1 MKISHYMA
9 GAAAMALL
17 ALGPGAMAQ
26 QGSTS
31 GQPGSTSGPAAG
43 SPVQPS
49 TAVQKQTPGAAPQG
63 MTGAQAQQGGVGA
76 GAPGV
81 TAKPGTEGGP
91 APRPDQSAA
100 TAERES
106 MPGMGQ
112 DGMGMM
118 GSRMGEQHGDM
129 GMMQGAGADDWGWR
143 GQGGWEPGGWGH
155 WRGDGGWDHGGWGWG
170 HGGWRGGEGWQDH
183 GWRGRRRGH
192 HAAHFMFR
200 SPQGNLTVKCSEDE
214 PMRAC
219 VEAATTL
226 LDRVQSMRQVTPG
239 QTQPGPS
246 GPPPTGRG
254 IPRGE

>member
-1 MKISHYMA
+1 MTPIRADAPRESKLRFMVSPPMPSTVFRYQLSSHAAVRSLVRPSTTSHAAPEPTAVSGVDPISHCSKEAPMKISHYMA

-26 QGSTS
+26 QGRPS

-91 APRPDQSAA
+91 APKPNQSSA

-106 MPGMGQ
+106 MMPGMDQEG
-112 DGMGMM
+112 
-118 GSRMGEQHGDM
+118 M
-129 GMMQGAGADDWGWR
+129 GMMQGTEVAQGGDWGWR
-143 GQGGWEPGGWGH
+143 GHGGSGPGGWGR
-155 WRGDGGWDHGGWGWG
+155 WGGGGGWG
-170 HGGWRGGEGWQDH
+170 HSGGGQGGG
-183 GWRGRRRGH
+183 
-192 HAAHFMFR
+192 
-200 SPQGNLTVKCSEDE
+200 
-214 PMRAC
+214 
-219 VEAATTL
+219 
-226 LDRVQSMRQVTPG
+226 
-239 QTQPGPS
+239 
-246 GPPPTGRG
+246 
-254 IPRGE
+254 